1 MLNEDFS
8 AWCFKLQQLTQQK
21 RWRSLL
27 VLVGDK
33 AWTNQHIEA
42 NIKVFLSDQTSKVKQ
57 RKKGLIYGNLD
68 DRFLSSQFSVVNRKT
83 FNQYLGTE
91 QQLVFFRPA
100 EYIPKQAES
109 NTSEIETETDSK
121 NEFDVD
127 AFAALSGTIVSGGVL
142 VLLISP
148 NQLQHVEKNDYFFQR
163 FMQQLTREHC
173 YVIKQSDTLLPDLN
187 TITQTVAPKKRTSIT
202 QPVTELESINSLPY
216 GCITQEQVLAVELM
230 LKVLSGH
237 RDRPLVLTADRGRGK
252 STALALAA
260 CQMLKDA
267 TQPLKILISAPSKQ
281 ALIIF
286 FQQVAQHLPEAII
299 NGASVE
305 HANGSINFYP
315 IDALLKEQ
323 PVASI
328 VMVDE
333 AAAIPVYLL
342 KKLLGTYHRLIFAS
356 TMHGYEGAGRGFSI
370 KFRQVLQRTM
380 PNWRNM
386 HINEAI
392 RWASDDPL
400 EQFIFDSC
408 LLNAQLPSFDKACQ
422 LKANTNFIG
431 DTALEV
437 ILISVEDLLEDETL
451 LQAVFAVL
459 VTAHY
464 QTSPSDLKL
473 LLNNRAISLFVLK
486 QESNVVGV
494 AMLMQEGLVGDAL
507 VDQVLENKRRLRDQF
522 LPQSL
527 LMHCG
532 VKTSFD
538 YSYQRVMRIAVHPE
552 LQGLGLGKYFLNAIE
567 QHSLMKGTD
576 FIGASFAGN
585 ATLVRFWQQSG
596 YSIARVGFN
605 KDKASGE
612 HSCLVTK
619 ALTPRAKNLQ
629 HAFNAHFYQQLNYWL
644 TDEFKHMPTQLVWQL
659 LNGNTAIKSSNLADE
674 TLQNVNDFTSGQRQ
688 FSSCIYA
695 LHQWLLK
702 HVTEDYDSSVLPLVA
717 RILQKNSIEN
727 VCEQYGFTGKKS
739 LNQHIIHY
747 ISSH

>member
-8 AWCFKLQQLTQQK
+8 AWCFKLQQLTHLK

-27 VLVGDK
+27 VLVGDNTWTSQYVDISLKSFLPDHSAK
-33 AWTNQHIEA
+33 AMP
-42 NIKVFLSDQTSKVKQ
+42 
-57 RKKGLIYGNLD
+57 KKSGLIYGDIDNN
-68 DRFLSSQFSVVNRKT
+68 FLSTELIGVNRKT

-91 QQLVFFRPA
+91 QQLVIFSLA
-100 EYIPKQAES
+100 EKHKQTANDKNE
-109 NTSEIETETDSK
+109 NENETETEI
-121 NEFDVD
+121 NFDVD
-127 AFAALSGTIVSGGVL
+127 AFAALSGTLVSGGVL

-148 NQLQHVEKNDYFFQR
+148 NQLQHAQKGDYFLQR
-163 FMQQLTREHC
+163 FMQQLVGEHK
-173 YVIKQSDTLLPDLN
+173 YVIKQTDCLLPNLDSLKATSALTTCSIN
-187 TITQTVAPKKRTSIT
+187 EQQVAGVS
-202 QPVTELESINSLPY
+202 LINSLPY

-260 CQMLKDA
+260 SQMLENA
-267 TQPLKILISAPSKQ
+267 TQPLEILISAPSKQ
-281 ALIIF
+281 ALAVF
-286 FQQVAQHLPEAII
+286 FHQIAQHLPDASV
-299 NGASVE
+299 GTTSVE
-305 HANGSINFYP
+305 HANGTIQFYP
-315 IDALLKEQ
+315 IDLLLKEQ

-328 VMVDE
+328 VMIDE

-342 KKLLGTYHRLIFAS
+342 QQLLNAYHRLIFAS
-356 TMHGYEGAGRGFSI
+356 TIHGYEGAGRGFSI
-370 KFRQVLQRTM
+370 KFRQILQRLM

-400 EQFIFDSC
+400 EQFVFDSC
-408 LLNAQLPSFDKACQ
+408 LLNAQLPSFDKTCQ
-422 LKANTNFIG
+422 VKENINLTADN
-431 DTALEV
+431 ALEV
-437 ILISVEDLLEDETL
+437 ELISVEALLEDEAL
-451 LQAVFAVL
+451 LQAVFSVL

-473 LLNNRAISLFVLK
+473 LLNNRAISLFILK
-486 QESNVVGV
+486 RESSVVGV
-494 AMLMQEGLVGDAL
+494 AMLMREGLVGEAL
-507 VDQVLENKRRLRDQF
+507 VEKVLENKRRLRDQF

-527 LMHCG
+527 LKHCG

-552 LQGLGLGKYFLNAIE
+552 LQGTGLGKYFLNAIE
-567 QHSLMKGTD
+567 QHSLMQDID

-596 YSIARVGFN
+596 FSAARVGFN

-619 ALTPRAKNLQ
+619 AFTPRASHLQ
-629 HAFNAHFYQQLNYWL
+629 SAFNEQFYQQLNYWL
-644 TDEFKHMPTQLVWQL
+644 TDEFKYMPAQLVWQL
-659 LNGNTAIKSSNLADE
+659 LNGNTAIKTSNLTDE
-674 TLQNVNDFTSGQRQ
+674 TLQSVNDFTLGQRQ

-702 HVTEDYDSSVLPLVA
+702 QATEDYDSNVLPLIA
-717 RILQKNSIEN
+717 RILQKNSIDN
-727 VCEQYGFTGKKS
+727 VCKQYGFTGKKS
-739 LNQHIIHY
+739 LNQHIIDY
-747 ISSH
+747 VNSH

>member
-8 AWCFKLQQLTQQK
+8 AWCFKLQQVTQQK

-33 AWTNQHIEA
+33 AWTNQHVET
-42 NIKVFLSDQTSKVKQ
+42 NIKVFLSEQTAQFMQPKQ
-57 RKKGLIYGNLD
+57 GLIYGDIDGNCLP
-68 DRFLSSQFSVVNRKT
+68 SQLSVVNRKT

-91 QQLVFFRPA
+91 QQLVFFRLS
-100 EYIPKQAES
+100 EHIQKQAQS
-109 NTSEIETETDSK
+109 NISEIETEPKTETKSASD

-148 NQLQHVEKNDYFFQR
+148 NQLQHAQENDYFLQR

-187 TITQTVAPKKRTSIT
+187 AVIKAAVPKTGTSNA
-202 QPVTELESINSLPY
+202 QAAAEFGGINALPY
-216 GCITQEQVLAVELM
+216 GCITQEQVSAVEVM

-237 RDRPLVLTADRGRGK
+237 RNRPLVLTADRGRGK

-260 CQMLKDA
+260 CQMLKNA

-281 ALIIF
+281 ALTIF
-286 FQQVAQHLPEAII
+286 FQQVAQQLPEAKV

-315 IDALLKEQ
+315 IDTLLKEQ
-323 PVASI
+323 PIASI

-342 KKLLGTYHRLIFAS
+342 QKLLSTYHRLIFAS

-370 KFRQVLQRTM
+370 KFRQVLKRIM

-400 EQFIFDSC
+400 EQFVFDSC
-408 LLNAQLPSFDKACQ
+408 LLNAQLPSVDKTCQ
-422 LKANTNFIG
+422 LKASTNFTD
-431 DTALEV
+431 DTLLEV
-437 ILISVEDLLEDETL
+437 TLISVENLLEDEAL
-451 LQAVFAVL
+451 LQAVFSVL

-486 QESNVVGV
+486 RERSVVGV
-494 AMLMQEGLVGDAL
+494 AMLMQEGLVGENL
-507 VDQVLENKRRLRDQF
+507 VDKVLENKRRLRDQF

-552 LQGLGLGKYFLNAIE
+552 LQGLGLGTVSYTHL
-567 QHSLMKGTD
+567 
-576 FIGASFAGN
+576 
-585 ATLVRFWQQSG
+585 TLPTS
-596 YSIARVGFN
+596 
-605 KDKASGE
+605 D
-612 HSCLVTK
+612 LV
-619 ALTPRAKNLQ
+619 
-629 HAFNAHFYQQLNYWL
+629 
-644 TDEFKHMPTQLVWQL
+644 
-659 LNGNTAIKSSNLADE
+659 
-674 TLQNVNDFTSGQRQ
+674 
-688 FSSCIYA
+688 
-695 LHQWLLK
+695 
-702 HVTEDYDSSVLPLVA
+702 
-717 RILQKNSIEN
+717 
-727 VCEQYGFTGKKS
+727 
-739 LNQHIIHY
+739 
-747 ISSH
+747 

>member
-1 MLNEDFS
+1 M
-8 AWCFKLQQLTQQK
+8 
-21 RWRSLL
+21 
-27 VLVGDK
+27 
-33 AWTNQHIEA
+33 
-42 NIKVFLSDQTSKVKQ
+42 
-57 RKKGLIYGNLD
+57 
-68 DRFLSSQFSVVNRKT
+68 
-83 FNQYLGTE
+83 
-91 QQLVFFRPA
+91 QQLV
-100 EYIPKQAES
+100 
-109 NTSEIETETDSK
+109 
-121 NEFDVD
+121 
-127 AFAALSGTIVSGGVL
+127 G
-142 VLLISP
+142 
-148 NQLQHVEKNDYFFQR
+148 
-163 FMQQLTREHC
+163 EHS
-173 YVIKQSDTLLPDLN
+173 YVIKQTDFLLPNLAALKA
-187 TITQTVAPKKRTSIT
+187 TPALTTC
-202 QPVTELESINSLPY
+202 SINEHVVAEGDLISALPY
-216 GCITQEQVLAVELM
+216 GCITQEQVLAVKLM

-260 CQMLKDA
+260 CRMLENA

-281 ALIIF
+281 ALAVF
-286 FQQVAQHLPEAII
+286 FQQVAQHLPDASV
-299 NGASVE
+299 GKTSVE
-305 HANGSINFYP
+305 HANGSIHFYP
-315 IDALLKEQ
+315 IDLLLKEQ
-323 PVASI
+323 SVASI
-328 VMVDE
+328 VMIDE

-342 KKLLGTYHRLIFAS
+342 QQLLNVYHRLIFAS
-356 TMHGYEGAGRGFSI
+356 TIHGYEGAGRGFSI
-370 KFRQVLQRTM
+370 KFRQVLQRLM

-400 EQFIFDSC
+400 EQFVFDSC
-408 LLNAQLPSFDKACQ
+408 LLNAQLPSFDKAYQ
-422 LKANTNFIG
+422 TKENINITA

-437 ILISVEDLLEDETL
+437 ELISVEALLEDEAL
-451 LQAVFAVL
+451 LQAVFSVL

-486 QESNVVGV
+486 RESFIVGV
-494 AMLMQEGLVGDAL
+494 AMLMREGLVGEAL
-507 VDQVLENKRRLRDQF
+507 VEKVLENKRRLRDQF

-552 LQGLGLGKYFLNAIE
+552 LQGTGLGKYFLNAIE
-567 QHSLMKGTD
+567 QHSLMQDID

-596 YSIARVGFN
+596 FSVARIGFN

-619 ALTPRAKNLQ
+619 ALTPRASHLQ
-629 HAFNAHFYQQLNYWL
+629 TAFNELFYQQLNYWL
-644 TDEFKHMPTQLVWQL
+644 TDEFKYMPAQLVWQL
-659 LNGNTAIKSSNLADE
+659 LNGNAAIKTSNLADE

-702 HVTEDYDSSVLPLVA
+702 CATEDYDSNVLPLIA
-717 RILQKNSIEN
+717 RILQKNSIDN
-727 VCEQYGFTGKKS
+727 VCKQYGFTGKKS
-739 LNQHIIHY
+739 LNQHIIDY
-747 ISSH
+747 VSSY

>member
-8 AWCFKLQQLTQQK
+8 TWCFKLQQLTHLK

-33 AWTNQHIEA
+33 AWTSQYIDISLRSFLTDHSA
-42 NIKVFLSDQTSKVKQ
+42 NLAT
-57 RKKGLIYGNLD
+57 KKSGLIYGNID
-68 DRFLSSQFSVVNRKT
+68 NKFLSTELTAVNRKT
-83 FNQYLGTE
+83 FHQYLGTE
-91 QQLVFFRPA
+91 QQLIVFSSA
-100 EYIPKQAES
+100 GQHEQA
-109 NTSEIETETDSK
+109 TSDK
-121 NEFDVD
+121 NENDFDVD
-127 AFAALSGTIVSGGVL
+127 AFAALSGTLVSGGVL

-148 NQLQHVEKNDYFFQR
+148 NQLQHAQKSDYFFQR
-163 FMQQLTREHC
+163 FMQQLVGEHK
-173 YVIKQSDTLLPDLN
+173 YVIKQTDSLLPNLAALKATSALTTCSIN
-187 TITQTVAPKKRTSIT
+187 EQQVAGGG
-202 QPVTELESINSLPY
+202 LINSLPY

-260 CQMLKDA
+260 CQMLENA
-267 TQPLKILISAPSKQ
+267 SQPLKILISAPSKQ
-281 ALIIF
+281 ALVVF
-286 FQQVAQHLPEAII
+286 FQQVAHHLPDASV
-299 NGASVE
+299 GTTSVE
-305 HANGSINFYP
+305 HANGTIQFYP
-315 IDALLKEQ
+315 IDLLLKEQ

-328 VMVDE
+328 VMIDE

-342 KKLLGTYHRLIFAS
+342 QQLLNVYHRLIFAS
-356 TMHGYEGAGRGFSI
+356 TIHGYEGAGRGFSI
-370 KFRQVLQRTM
+370 KFRQILQRLM
-380 PNWRNM
+380 PNWRKM

-408 LLNAQLPSFDKACQ
+408 LLNAQLPSFDKAYQ
-422 LKANTNFIG
+422 AKENINITA

-437 ILISVEDLLEDETL
+437 ELISVEALLEDEAL
-451 LQAVFAVL
+451 LQAVFSVL

-486 QESNVVGV
+486 RESNVVGV
-494 AMLMQEGLVGDAL
+494 AMLMREGLVGEAL
-507 VDQVLENKRRLRDQF
+507 VEKVLENKRRLRDQF

-538 YSYQRVMRIAVHPE
+538 YSYQRVMRIAVHPD
-552 LQGLGLGKYFLNAIE
+552 LQGVGLGKYFLNAIE
-567 QHSLMKGTD
+567 QHSLMQDID

-596 YSIARVGFN
+596 FSVARVGFN

-619 ALTPRAKNLQ
+619 ALSPRASNLQ
-629 HAFNAHFYQQLNYWL
+629 YAFNKQFYQQLNYWL
-644 TDEFKHMPTQLVWQL
+644 TDEFKYMPAQLVWQL
-659 LNGNTAIKSSNLADE
+659 LNGNTAIKTSNLTDE
-674 TLQNVNDFTSGQRQ
+674 NLQNVNDFTLGQRQ

-702 HVTEDYDSSVLPLVA
+702 QATEDYDSNVLPLIA
-717 RILQKNSIEN
+717 RILQKNSIDN
-727 VCEQYGFTGKKS
+727 VCKQYGFTGKKS
-739 LNQHIIHY
+739 LNQHIIDY
-747 ISSH
+747 VSSH